1 MPLKESLNRLDPDR
15 RPHTCSVF
23 LLFKTLEP
31 EDAAALK
38 EAIEMVRSSRDQP
51 GNRFTS
57 TWIAEAL
64 KSEGHV
70 LGVTTIRRHVRRE
83 CRCPE

>member
-1 MPLKESLNRLDPDR
+1 MTLKESLDRLDPDR
-15 RPHTCSVF
+15 RPNTCSVH

-38 EAIEMVRSSRDQP
+38 EAIEMVRTTRDQP

-57 TWIAEAL
+57 SWIAEAL
-64 KSEGHV
+64 KSEGHL
-70 LGVTTIRRHVRRE
+70 LGATSIRRHVRRE
-83 CRCPE
+83 CRCAE